1 MLAFQAITTAAK
13 AWKCETTHACC
24 HKDMVAHWRARRQSA
39 WRASGCRHG
48 RSYIPASG
56 TDFACHLNW
65 LLKILV
71 PSPTLDRFHQNFW
84 GGKTGTSTFKSSLGN
99 SNMQLE
105 LRELLDSCLLENHP
119 FLALDLTDQT
129 AHELK
134 IFLWFLL
141 QFSIS
146 TPTDT
151 GYLQLPN
158 SHLDRYKKHMSIS
171 SVCLFVCLFLEERS
185 LLHYQKDIWS
195 VS

>member
-1 MLAFQAITTAAK
+1 MLAFQAIMTAAK

-99 SNMQLE
+99 ASAQPGLTATTGGDDWGALKGLKGAVTITYFPLQTCLSKDYILE
-105 LRELLDSCLLENHP
+105 YS
-119 FLALDLTDQT
+119 
-129 AHELK
+129 
-134 IFLWFLL
+134 IF
-141 QFSIS
+141 
-146 TPTDT
+146 
-151 GYLQLPN
+151 
-158 SHLDRYKKHMSIS
+158 K
-171 SVCLFVCLFLEERS
+171 V
-185 LLHYQKDIWS
+185 
-195 VS
+195 